1 MPQWHDDLQKL
12 KVTGGRRGSYRSKR
26 RFESGRYP
34 TETRL
39 GERQSKTVVGR
50 GGSVKI
56 RLRRERYANVTD
68 PDSRKTE
75 KVEIERVVRNP
86 VNVDFDRRR
95 ILTRG
100 AIIGTRLGEAVV
112 TSKPGQHGIV
122 NALLLKARQ

>member
-1 MPQWHDDLQKL
+1 MPQWHDDLGKR
-12 KVTGGRRGSYRSKR
+12 KITGGKRGFYRSKR

-39 GERQSKTVVGR
+39 DERRTTVVVGR
-50 GGSVKI
+50 GGSTKL
-56 RLRRERYANVTD
+56 RLFREKLANVTT

-112 TSKPGQHGIV
+112 TSRPGQDGIV
-122 NALLLKARQ
+122 NALLLKAKD